1 MQTLKSYCKKQ
12 LFEDLLIKKNKKN
25 IYEGPDLKKIVIS
38 IGVKEANINTNK
50 ILNSLTTLL
59 LITGQQPSIT
69 KARRSIANF
78 KLREGKII
86 GCKITLRGQQMYNF
100 LEKFI
105 HIILPQLTDL
115 KLLRYK
121 NRRST
126 NHLSLGIQDCSLFH
140 YVSQQQLN
148 LPEPADLVS
157 QIYPINCE
165 FGYSDK
171 AHLWRKTGEIR
182 KNPLQN

>member
-12 LFEDLLIKKNKKN
+12 LFEDILAKKNKKN
-25 IYEGPDLKKIVIS
+25 IYEGPALKKIVIS
-38 IGVKEANINTNK
+38 IGVKEANVNSNR
-50 ILNSLTTLL
+50 ILNTLTTLL

-105 HIILPQLTDL
+105 HIILPQLTEL

-121 NRRST
+121 NRRPT
-126 NHLSLGIQDCSLFH
+126 NHLSLGVQDCSLFPELENQYDLLSTIH
-140 YVSQQQLN
+140 GMNIDLYSKESELN
-148 LPEPADLVS
+148 
-157 QIYPINCE
+157 
-165 FGYSDK
+165 
-171 AHLWRKTGEIR
+171 T
-182 KNPLQN
+182 KNIFFSGLKFRFNQS

>member
-126 NHLSLGIQDCSLFH
+126 NHLSLGIQDCSLFPELENQYDLLSNIH
-140 YVSQQQLN
+140 GMNVDLYSKERELN
-148 LPEPADLVS
+148 
-157 QIYPINCE
+157 
-165 FGYSDK
+165 
-171 AHLWRKTGEIR
+171 T
-182 KNPLQN
+182 KNIFFSGLKFKFNQN